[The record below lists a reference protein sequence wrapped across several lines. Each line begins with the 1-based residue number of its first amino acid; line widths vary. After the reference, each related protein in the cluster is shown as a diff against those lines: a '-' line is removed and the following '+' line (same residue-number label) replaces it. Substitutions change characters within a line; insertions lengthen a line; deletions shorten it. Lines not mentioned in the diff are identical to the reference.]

1 MQRRKE
7 DSIYS
12 PIIIL
17 WYYDTLHVT
26 EILYFFS
33 LLFSLAWQGWKSKKE
48 NKKWKK
54 KKFYEKEVYQEDQ
67 QMWYRSNISKNRLE
81 IHAIYR
87 GMVNWLCHW
96 KGKGEGEI
104 SSFES
109 EETVLPLKMASDD
122 NVPCRVYAKK
132 CSKTLI
138 EPWILVKSNCTVI
151 VEIFYTIVR

>member
-1 MQRRKE
+1 M
-7 DSIYS
+7 
-12 PIIIL
+12 L

-26 EILYFFS
+26 GILYFFLSFS
-33 LLFSLAWQGWKSKKE
+33 LLHGRVEEARKRIK
-48 NKKWKK
+48 NKK
-54 KKFYEKEVYQEDQ
+54 KKNFMKRKYTKKANKCDIETI
-67 QMWYRSNISKNRLE
+67 YRKTRLKV
-81 IHAIYR
+81 HAIYR
-87 GMVNWLCHW
+87 GMVNWLCHR

-138 EPWILVKSNCTVI
+138 GPWILAKSNCTVI
-151 VEIFYTIVR
+151 IEIFYTIVR